1 MEYEVINSETT
12 EQVIEEITEVTEEA
26 PRQTVGF
33 WEFFGLT
40 ALFSVP
46 VVGFIAC
53 IVFMFAP
60 KRKVMK
66 NYARAV
72 MAWLGVRIVSAVAVC
87 LIVLNIVGNA
97 VLPSINQSLGTDFK
111 NIFQVVGIAKDVATK
126 NYAGLIK
133 AFSPQLVDSLGSEY
147 EPLLDELSNK
157 KYNNMFEDIIEKDYD
172 DLLLDLK
179 SGKYDDLKKAIGSEK
194 FDSLVSEVEAAAT
207 GRPSEFLSSISELG
221 SLMNLK

>member
-12 EQVIEEITEVTEEA
+12 EQVIEEVTEVPEEA

-53 IVFMFAP
+53 IVFMFTP

-72 MAWLGVRIVSAVAVC
+72 MAWMGVRIISAAAVI
-87 LIVLNIVGNA
+87 LIALNILGNM
-97 VLPSINQSLGTDFK
+97 VLPSINQNLGTNF
-111 NIFQVVGIAKDVATK
+111 NSPFQVIDLASDIATK
-126 NYAGLIK
+126 NYAGIID
-133 AFSPQLVDSLGSEY
+133 AFRPQLIDSLGSEY
-147 EPLLDELSNK
+147 ESLITELSNK
-157 KYNNMFEDIIEKDYD
+157 KYNSLFEDIIEKDYD
-172 DLLLDLK
+172 DLLEDLQ
-179 SGKYDDLKKAIGSEK
+179 SGKYNNLEKAVGQENFNQFK
-194 FDSLVSEVEAAAT
+194 NEVEAAAN
-207 GRPSEFLSSISELG
+207 GMPSEFLSSIS
-221 SLMNLK
+221 SLSSLF